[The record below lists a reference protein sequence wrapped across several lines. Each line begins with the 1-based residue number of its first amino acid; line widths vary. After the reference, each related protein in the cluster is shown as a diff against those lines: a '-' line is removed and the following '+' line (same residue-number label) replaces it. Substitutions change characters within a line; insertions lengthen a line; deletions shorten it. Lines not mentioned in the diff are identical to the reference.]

1 MFGNIFD
8 SAADENVAVR
18 DRALEVAQLGRGGA
32 GAYAAGLGGGMM
44 MQGLA
49 GMAGMKTR
57 TEERKETIQNIMQN
71 ASSLDPNDPKN
82 SLNIANQFIQ
92 AGMPGIAQKFLDQ
105 SRKVNVKNKEQTLNR
120 EKFTETKRSNQVTE
134 SYNTDNLAER
144 KRSNIESEKYQTG
157 VLGNAEKRL
166 EFEGEREETRK
177 TDLAASLN
185 ITATAL
191 KRAIAAGTLEEVE
204 DKNGN
209 IVFMQS
215 TVDENGI
222 RRMVPFTKAMAN
234 GAFSGDDIVA
244 GDGADGTTIVSGAGN
259 SSNLSVNSDGAIISK
274 AFQAEGWTTA
284 KNQQFESIWK
294 QYKKEYHQ
302 AGSNY
307 DVGTW
312 QLTEAQQDAGLTEVP
327 SIYEFAQTIGTGA
340 ASIVDEASGG
350 DQLLQKLQAKDEAV
364 RQVAIV
370 KDSNTEALKS
380 VKNLSETYGV
390 PETKLKEI
398 PPNLGTDNNGE
409 VIANEGYSHASLI
422 LLAKNKGDTE
432 LMEYF
437 ENLMI
442 PEQQDGPPG
451 MVEAGIEEKSN
462 RAAITKE
469 IIMLKNMGASRT
481 KEQTVKLRILN
492 KQLNDIDLDRK

>member
-1 MFGNIFD
+1 MAESTMFGNIFD
-8 SAADENVAVR
+8 VKAEENAEIR
-18 DRALEVAQLGRGGA
+18 SRALSTAQLQPGRASVYGA
-32 GAYAAGLGGGMM
+32 SQAGGML
-44 MQGLA
+44 MQNLA
-49 GMAGMKTR
+49 EMAGMKSVKQEK
-57 TEERKETIQNIMQN
+57 TELVTSIMQE
-71 ASSLDPNDPKN
+71 ASKLDMNDPKS
-82 SLNIANQFIQ
+82 SLIIAQRFNQ
-92 AGMPGIAQKFLDQ
+92 AGLTGLAQKFSDQ
-105 SRKVNVKNKEQTLNR
+105 ARVRTVKNREMALNDD
-120 EKFTETKRSNQVTE
+120 KFVETKRSNKE
-134 SYNTDNLAER
+134 L
-144 KRSNIESEKYQTG
+144 EKYRNG
-157 VLGNAEKRL
+157 VLGNSEDQL
-166 EFEGEREETRK
+166 EFNIEKEETRK
-177 TDLAASLN
+177 EDLANSLN
-185 ITATAL
+185 ITAQAL

-204 DKNGN
+204 DKAGN

-222 RRMVPFTKAMAN
+222 RSMVPFTKAMAN

-284 KNQQFESIWK
+284 KNQKFEAIWD
-294 QYKKEYHQ
+294 QYKVEYHQ
-302 AGSNY
+302 SGSNY
-307 DVGTW
+307 DIGTW
-312 QLTEAQQDAGLTEVP
+312 QLTEEQRESGLTEVP
-327 SIYEFAQTIGTGA
+327 SIYEFAQTLGSGA

-350 DQLLQKLQAKDEAV
+350 DKLLEKLQARDEAI

-370 KDSNTEALKS
+370 KDANTESLES
-380 VKNLSETYGV
+380 IKNLSETYGV
-390 PETKLKEI
+390 STTKLKEI
-398 PPNLGTDNNGE
+398 PPNLGTDNNNE
-409 VIANEGYSHASLI
+409 IIVNEGYSYASLI

-481 KEQTVKLRILN
+481 RKQTVRLRILN
-492 KQLNDIDLDRK
+492 KQLNDINLDRK